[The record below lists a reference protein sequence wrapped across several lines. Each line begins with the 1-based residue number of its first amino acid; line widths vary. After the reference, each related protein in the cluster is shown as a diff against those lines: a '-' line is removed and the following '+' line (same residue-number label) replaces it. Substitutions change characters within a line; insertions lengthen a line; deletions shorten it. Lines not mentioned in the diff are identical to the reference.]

1 MPIAIIAIDINK
13 ERLNPTMS
21 IRKDN
26 PQLLWVPLSS
36 TSHMEA
42 GVKAQGHGIAKFTGV
57 PNHLICTSLHSLNDA
72 TPSGHFELGN
82 VPLWT
87 KHGKKMISAEK
98 YMDIMELFKPD
109 IILAIADGRTSYS
122 EGMKRITKA
131 VIRSCDMLDVCVN
144 HYKSSKQL
152 KDSSL
157 IGVIVGAGLTKKCN
171 ESIQHILKYKETLS
185 GVALQGIIDG
195 TEDYTNV
202 PAANVISIFK
212 RVGEALPVDMV
223 RILEGFWNPAAVM
236 AAISNGYDVFDGSY
250 PVKLTNEGFA
260 LTLNFNVEE
269 NHEELC
275 ILDLND
281 SRYKEDF
288 NPLLMGCEC
297 LACKKYTRA
306 YIRHLRNTR
315 EMLASVL
322 LSIHNLHHFDQMF
335 HHARRHI
342 AANTFAV
349 FRHHITKQYELYK
362 SSQVV
367 VDDVSATKDEPNSA
381 GVETKVSVKKIREAL
396 PVDMVRILEGF
407 WNPAAVMAAISN
419 GYDVFDGSY
428 PVKLTNEGFALTLN
442 FNVEEN
448 HEELCILDLNDSRYK
463 EDFNPLLMGCEC
475 LACKKYT
482 RAYIRHLRNT
492 REMLASVLLS
502 IHNLHHFDQ
511 MFYHARR
518 HIAANTFAVF
528 RHHITKQYE
537 LYKSS
542 QVVVDDVSATKDEPN
557 SDGVE
562 TKVSVKKIRVNNEV
576 EQKIVVN
583 GNAS

>member
-1 MPIAIIAIDINK
+1 MIM
-13 ERLNPTMS
+13 R
-21 IRKDN
+21 
-26 PQLLWVPLSS
+26 SS
-36 TSHMEA
+36 
-42 GVKAQGHGIAKFTGV
+42 KATQV
-57 PNHLICTSLHSLNDA
+57 Y
-72 TPSGHFELGN
+72 SGR
-82 VPLWT
+82 
-87 KHGKKMISAEK
+87 

-195 TEDYTNV
+195 TEDYTN
-202 PAANVISIFK
+202 
-212 RVGEALPVDMV
+212 EALPVDMV

-281 SRYKEDF
+281 SR
-288 NPLLMGCEC
+288 
-297 LACKKYTRA
+297 
-306 YIRHLRNTR
+306 
-315 EMLASVL
+315 
-322 LSIHNLHHFDQMF
+322 HNLHHFDQMF